1 MGLTVKQEGFI
12 LDAFKGIS
20 LAQSY
25 RNNYNTENMLEKSV
39 WELASREM
47 AKVKV
52 TSRLAELQME
62 AAERSQVTVESIT
75 KELEEARKVAKDE
88 KQGAAM
94 TGASMGKAKV
104 NGLLVDKVDASLTVI
119 VRADD
124 ADL

>member
-12 LDAFKGIS
+12 LDAFKGVS

-25 RNNYNTENMLEKSV
+25 RNNYNTENMLEKSI

-75 KELEEARKVAKDE
+75 KELEEAREVAKDE

-94 TGASMGKAKV
+94 TSASMGKAKV
-104 NGLLVDKVDASLTVI
+104 NGLLVDKVDASLTVV